1 MINIY
6 AMITHLIYNHYP
18 SLPSVMALPC
28 IKAVEYAKRGDWNH
42 RIILPKGVYWGG
54 KRTISVADAFE
65 YHDLDCFL

>member
-1 MINIY
+1 
-6 AMITHLIYNHYP
+6 
-18 SLPSVMALPC
+18 MALPC